1 MDDSHEGTLHSRL
14 NPGGSRTL
22 SRFDDVGAD
31 VRLRARLAMKRAFV
45 GVIHGGE
52 SDDRSESG
60 GETVVY
66 SGDES
71 STGETEL
78 LYQLQ
83 DGRIGGCADGDSI
96 PDPFDPPNRVAIFM
110 AGTQPALHSSTAAA
124 MISGS
129 TAATAVGAGGPV
141 RPPAQ
146 VLSDFFDALATLMPE
161 VNPARSVNRALS
173 RTSAPTSLRRLSV
186 RDLPGLSLS

>member
-1 MDDSHEGTLHSRL
+1 
-14 NPGGSRTL
+14 
-22 SRFDDVGAD
+22 
-31 VRLRARLAMKRAFV
+31 MKRAFV

-52 SDDRSESG
+52 SEDRSESG

-71 STGETEL
+71 STGETES

-83 DGRIGGCADGDSI
+83 DGRIGGCSDGDSI
-96 PDPFDPPNRVAIFM
+96 PDPFDLPNRVAIFM
-110 AGTQPALHSSTAAA
+110 AGTQLALHSWTAAA

-129 TAATAVGAGGPV
+129 AAAGTGGPV

-146 VLSDFFDALATLMPE
+146 VLSDLFDVLATLMAE
-161 VNPARSVNRALS
+161 VNPADQDAHNAEVAKVKDQI
-173 RTSAPTSLRRLSV
+173 T
-186 RDLPGLSLS
+186 